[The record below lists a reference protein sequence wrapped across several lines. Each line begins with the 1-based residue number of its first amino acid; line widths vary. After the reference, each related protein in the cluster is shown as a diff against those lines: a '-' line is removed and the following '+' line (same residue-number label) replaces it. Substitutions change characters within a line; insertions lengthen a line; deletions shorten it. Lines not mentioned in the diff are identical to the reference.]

1 MRLLAFFG
9 FLFLSG
15 CAGSPT
21 GSPGVAGSSGF
32 VSPTENAIQ
41 LVSNIKMVKNCKLV
55 QRLSAT
61 AESLPVETMREN
73 VIADIKHQADALS
86 VTHIH
91 TIGPEVDGST
101 VTIIGDAYRCD

>member
-15 CAGSPT
+15 CAGTPD
-21 GSPGVAGSSGF
+21 GSPGVVFPS
-32 VSPTENAIQ
+32 ENAIQ
-41 LVSNIKMVKNCKLV
+41 FVSNIKTVKGCKLV

-61 AESLPVETMREN
+61 AESLPVDTMREN
-73 VIADIKHQADALS
+73 VIADIRHQADALS
-86 VTHIH
+86 ATHIH
-91 TIGPEVDGST
+91 TIGPEVEGST

>member
-1 MRLLAFFG
+1 MRQLAFFG

-15 CAGSPT
+15 CAGGPSGT
-21 GSPGVAGSSGF
+21 PGTAVMPS
-32 VSPTENAIQ
+32 ENEIV

-61 AESLPVETMREN
+61 AESLPVDTMRAN

-86 VTHIH
+86 ITHLH

-101 VTIIGDAYRCD
+101 VTIIADGYRCD

>member
-15 CAGSPT
+15 CAGAPT
-21 GSPGVAGSSGF
+21 GSAGSPGVVFPS
-32 VSPTENAIQ
+32 ENAIQ
-41 LVSNIKMVKNCKLV
+41 LVSNIKMVKGCKLV

-61 AESLPVETMREN
+61 AESLAVDTMREN

-86 VTHIH
+86 ITHLH
-91 TIGPEVDGST
+91 TIGPEVEGST
-101 VTIIGDAYRCD
+101 VTIIADGYRCD